1 MLIRKGNIRS
11 LSLIFRLQAA
21 FAGMWALQLVFIP
34 EMVFTQYN
42 WTPSFELVA
51 LAQACGTAMAGLAII
66 NYGLPKWT
74 NADQLKTAAKSA
86 ALIAGLFSILQLYQI
101 LGSGAAPGAAM
112 DWISTVI
119 TSGFAALFFIKS
131 NQSA

>member
-1 MLIRKGNIRS
+1 MS

-86 ALIAGLFSILQLYQI
+86 ALIAGL
-101 LGSGAAPGAAM
+101 
-112 DWISTVI
+112 
-119 TSGFAALFFIKS
+119 SGFCCCPLVAKNAFRSGESRLWERRNLRGKVRWS
-131 NQSA
+131 Q

>member
-1 MLIRKGNIRS
+1 MS

-86 ALIAGLFSILQLYQI
+86 ALIA
-101 LGSGAAPGAAM
+101 
-112 DWISTVI
+112 
-119 TSGFAALFFIKS
+119 
-131 NQSA
+131 